1 MRRSNEGDTSLR
13 CSFCHKSQ
21 KDVGN
26 LISSPSDYPRAYICY
41 ECILVCAAILEDNR
55 PPAEAIDRDPRGE
68 RNPLLDH
75 PLASAF
81 LTAVERWI
89 GEESVGAGGAKEF
102 AEMRSMAIAMIA
114 GQMARASK
122 R

>member
-1 MRRSNEGDTSLR
+1 MRRPDQAAESLR
-13 CSFCHKSQ
+13 CSFCHKAQ
-21 KDVGN
+21 GDVSN
-26 LISSPSDYPRAYICY
+26 LISSPSDYPRAYICD
-41 ECILVCAAILEDNR
+41 ECILVCAAILEDDGQQ
-55 PPAEAIDRDPRGE
+55 PEPLESDPQGE

-81 LTAVERWI
+81 LTSVERWI

-102 AEMRSMAIAMIA
+102 AEMRSMAIRMIA
-114 GQMARASK
+114 GQVARASK